1 MNRFVM
7 VGLAL
12 VLPLGTFG
20 CVSNSKYSD
29 AVSDA
34 DMAQSE
40 LQQVEAQ
47 KDALEQQVRTLK
59 ELNSKLSQEAQL
71 ANDELQRIE
80 HGRDQERGS
89 LAGRTQEMQKQIR
102 MLAAQHQALRKK
114 HQDTLR
120 HNKTLKNMVTKYQ
133 KELKARSRTSSPM
146 SASVPEPKKSEPIA
160 KAQPKP
166 QPKPKPIQPLEKP
179 VAAPPPVV
187 AKLPNAPAP
196 APLEPVKAKP
206 LSEGKSVNMN
216 TASSNDMV
224 LFLGLTKEQADRVVN
239 NRPYRIKGEL
249 VAKSVIPKAKFDSIK
264 GQITVKQ

>member
-1 MNRFVM
+1 MNRLVM

-12 VLPLGTFG
+12 VMSLGSFG

-29 AVSDA
+29 AISNA

-47 KDALEQQVRTLK
+47 KDALEQQVKTLK
-59 ELNSKLSQEAQL
+59 ELNGKLSQETQL

-133 KELKARSRTSSPM
+133 KELKSRSRTG
-146 SASVPEPKKSEPIA
+146 SVMTEMKKPLPLA
-160 KAQPKP
+160 KVDKKP
-166 QPKPKPIQPLEKP
+166 LPTMDKP
-179 VAAPPPVV
+179 VAAPPVV
-187 AKLPNAPAP
+187 AKLPQASPKAP
-196 APLEPVKAKP
+196 APLAPVKADP
-206 LSEGKSVNMN
+206 LAKGKSVNMN

-264 GQITVKQ
+264 GQITVRQ